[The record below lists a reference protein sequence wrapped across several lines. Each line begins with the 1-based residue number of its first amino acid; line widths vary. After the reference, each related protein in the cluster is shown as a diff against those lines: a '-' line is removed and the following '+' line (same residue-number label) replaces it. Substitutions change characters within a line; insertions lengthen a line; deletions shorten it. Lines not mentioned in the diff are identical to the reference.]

1 MSYRDTW
8 TAAELVGKRTH
19 WLLDITFAGRIYR
32 LAETSL
38 SMTST
43 TLGVL
48 QYSPCITNDLTVKYG
63 FSLFGDTAEQQSVT
77 IETFM
82 EDSDVAALIAAGHDL
97 AGSPCQLSKWIEG
110 QDYDDRRVFVI
121 GRLKNPVYGGRGVPV
136 TATLEDAFFDDWAI
150 IPDND
155 AQVTKATTDLT
166 KLDKDDWGLTYPI
179 VIGNPGRCAGIP
191 VGWCTGS
198 QGIWRNKVLNTQELM
213 IAGHET
219 NIARVILSNESY
231 TAGAVYSTA
240 LTTDLSGRV
249 ITVIPSAYGQA
260 VTALPSIAG
269 LNGYGARPEYLGV
282 YNDADATLNMATSV
296 YVAWYTGDDTE
307 TTGGLVQNGQL
318 VRGAG
323 DVLGYVLSFSR
334 YRFDTKRVQAVAND
348 LNSYLIDCTIDDQV
362 RPWDWV
368 RQNLVPIL
376 PVSVCNGTNGIYFVP
391 WKVGAVATD
400 AVCALDED
408 ANPEVAFANTVQTD
422 TQQISNHLC
431 LNYALDIRTGAYQ
444 QTVQMDWTDT
454 NNYSAATLVS
464 LQTAQIKV
472 IAKERGAAGQGIVI
486 KVDGAASGVTD
497 DVFNRKVTVSVNG
510 PDALTARQVINLI
523 NNQSNLIRAELQ
535 SGDETNILN
544 GDYNI
549 DGTPGFLTTAFAQ
562 TVTLDGTH
570 EIVIPSLYSMLS
582 HQRYQY
588 VSGNGSG
595 EFYDSLN
602 SAVVYD
608 PATAAAVLAWRMQAF
623 AFGHKFLEGV
633 APENTH
639 GWMQVGDV
647 VTVTSSRLAFDRQV
661 GMVQQL
667 EYSNDGFVAFR
678 IAIIEDPLRDP
689 LVS

>member
-8 TAAELVGKRTH
+8 TAAELLGKRTH
-19 WLLDITFAGRIYR
+19 WLLDITFAGRVYR

-38 SMTST
+38 SISSRS
-43 TLGVL
+43 LGTL

-77 IETFM
+77 IEAFM
-82 EDSDVAALIAAGHDL
+82 EDTNVAAMIAQGHDL
-97 AGSPCQLSKWIEG
+97 AGSACQLSKWIEG
-110 QDYDDRRVFVI
+110 QDYDDRRVFVV
-121 GRLKNPVYGGRGVPV
+121 GRMKNPVYGGAGVPV

-155 AQVTKATTDLT
+155 AQVNKATTDLS
-166 KLDKDDWGLTYPI
+166 KLDTKDAGLTYPI

-191 VGWCTGS
+191 SGWCSGS
-198 QGIWRNKVLNTQELM
+198 QGVWRNKVLNTQELM

-240 LTTDLSGRV
+240 LTTDLTGRV
-249 ITVIPSAYGQA
+249 ITVIPSACNQA
-260 VTALPSIAG
+260 VTPLPSIAG
-269 LNGYGARPEYLGV
+269 LNAFGARPEYLAV
-282 YNDADATLNMATSV
+282 YNSSDATLNMETPV

-323 DVLGYVLSFSR
+323 DVLNYVLSFSR
-334 YRFDTKRVQAVAND
+334 YRFDQKRVQAVAND
-348 LNSYLIDCTIDDQV
+348 LNSFLIDCTIDDQV

-368 RQNLVPIL
+368 RENLIPIL
-376 PVSVCNGTNGIYFVP
+376 PVSVSNSTNGVYFVP
-391 WKVGAVATD
+391 WKIGATASD

-431 LNYALDIRTGAYQ
+431 LNYALDIRTGSYQ

-472 IAKERGAAGQGIVI
+472 TAIARGAAGQGIVVV
-486 KVDGAASGVTD
+486 VDGAASGVTD

-510 PDALTARQVINLI
+510 PDALTARDVINMI
-523 NNQSNLIRAELQ
+523 NRQSNLIRAELQ
-535 SGDETNILN
+535 SGDETNVLN

-549 DGTPGFLTTAFAQ
+549 DGTPAFLTTAFAQ

-570 EIVIPSLYSMLS
+570 EIVLPSVYSMLS

-595 EFYDSLN
+595 EFYDSMD
-602 SAVVYD
+602 SAVIYD
-608 PATAAAVLAWRMQAF
+608 PATANAVLSWRMQAF
-623 AFGHKFLEGV
+623 AFAHRFVEGV

-639 GWMQVGDV
+639 GWLQVGDV
-647 VTVTSSRLAFDRQV
+647 VTVTSSRLAFTAQV
-661 GMVQQL
+661 GMIQQL
-667 EYSNDGFVAFR
+667 EYSNDGLVAFR
-678 IAIIEDPLRDP
+678 VAIIEDPLRDP
-689 LVS
+689 TVS